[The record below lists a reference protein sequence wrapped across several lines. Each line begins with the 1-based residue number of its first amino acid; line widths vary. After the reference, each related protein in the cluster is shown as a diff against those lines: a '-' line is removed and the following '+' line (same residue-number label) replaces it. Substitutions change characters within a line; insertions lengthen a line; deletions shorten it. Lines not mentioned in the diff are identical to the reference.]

1 MVAEYK
7 RGGLWII
14 NHPRVEAMLQAVI
27 VHTAAVTTVQLLL
40 QLSHRQSR
48 QLNRSWIA
56 ETRLKCMFKLRTR
69 YNVKFKSQTCF
80 VYFKN
85 PFPD

>member
-14 NHPRVEAMLQAVI
+14 NHPRVEAMLQAII

-40 QLSHRQSR
+40 QLSHQQSR
-48 QLNRSWIA
+48 Q
-56 ETRLKCMFKLRTR
+56 FKPKLDSR
-69 YNVKFKSQTCF
+69 NSAKVH
-80 VYFKN
+80 V
-85 PFPD
+85 